1 MYVYGGFALD
11 CTTACTDLWAY
22 EISYGPYNFYPRHKD
37 PNKWYNFGNH
47 WNMVNDG
54 VNYGPGPRWRNSMV
68 THQAYPNAES
78 TRNEHF
84 IYIFGGIMVQ
94 DERLVREILLTTNET
109 NVSSYAYKGDLWRY
123 DLTTNQWEEVEVF
136 GIATVKR

>member
-1 MYVYGGFALD
+1 MYVYGGFSLD

-37 PNKWYNFGNH
+37 KNKWYNFGNH

-68 THQAYPNAES
+68 THQSYPNSES

-94 DERLVREILLTTNET
+94 DERVVREILLTTNET